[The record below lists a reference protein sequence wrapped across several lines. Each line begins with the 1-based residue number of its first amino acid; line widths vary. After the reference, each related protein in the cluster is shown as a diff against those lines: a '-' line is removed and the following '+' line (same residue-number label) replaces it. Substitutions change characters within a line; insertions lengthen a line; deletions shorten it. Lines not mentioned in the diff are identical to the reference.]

1 LIQAGYNNLENQKKQ
16 TSMKKSL
23 YLLITCFCM
32 VCVTSVHAGNP
43 DRQGEAGAYEL
54 LLNPWAR
61 SSGLHTMTTS
71 MITGVEATRLN
82 VAGLARLSKSELVIG
97 HTILFDGTGMSL
109 NSLGFAQRVGTSGGF
124 ALTLTAMDFGDI
136 QITTD
141 AVPEG
146 IGATYSPSFFHMGMS
161 YAHMFE
167 NKVSVG
173 ILLCGISESIADLNA
188 FGFAVDA
195 GVQYV
200 AGEQDNFK
208 FGIALRN
215 VGTPMRFGGEGLSF
229 QTPNPD
235 GDVNYPITV
244 NQRAAKFELPSVL
257 NLGTS
262 YDFLFGTRHRF
273 TVLANFTAN
282 SFSRDQIGGGAEYA
296 FREMFMVRAGY
307 KHEMGAT
314 DIDRSIYTGLAAGV
328 TIEVPTKK
336 QSTSRFAVDYAYS
349 ATNPFSGTHNFSL
362 RYKI

>member
-1 LIQAGYNNLENQKKQ
+1 
-16 TSMKKSL
+16 MKKTL
-23 YLLITCFCM
+23 YLMLTCCCM
-32 VCVTSVHAGNP
+32 GSVCTLHAGNP

-61 SSGLHTMTTS
+61 SAGLHTMTTS

-82 VAGLARLSKSELVIG
+82 VAGLARLSKSELIIG

-109 NSLGFAQRVGTSGGF
+109 NSIGFAQRMGTSGAFGI
-124 ALTLTAMDFGDI
+124 TLTSMDFGDI
-136 QITTD
+136 PITTD
-141 AVPEG
+141 AIPEG
-146 IGATYSPSFFHMGMS
+146 TGASYSPSFFHMGLS

-173 ILLCGISESIADLNA
+173 ILLCGISESIADLSA
-188 FGFAVDA
+188 FGFALDA

-208 FGIALRN
+208 FGIALCN
-215 VGTPMRFGGEGLSF
+215 VGSPMRFGGEGLSF

-235 GDVNYPITV
+235 SDVNYQITV

-257 NLGTS
+257 NLGVS
-262 YDFLFGTRHRF
+262 YDFLFGARHRF
-273 TVLANFTAN
+273 TIVGNFTAN

-296 FREMFMVRAGY
+296 FKEMFMVRAGY
-307 KHEMGAT
+307 KHELGST
-314 DIDRSIYTGLAAGV
+314 EIDKSIYTGLAAGV
-328 TIEVPTKK
+328 TLEVPTKK
-336 QSTSRFAVDYAYS
+336 QTTSRFAVDYAYS
-349 ATNPFSGTHNFSL
+349 ATSPFSGTHNFSI

>member
-1 LIQAGYNNLENQKKQ
+1 
-16 TSMKKSL
+16 MKKSL
-23 YLLITCFCM
+23 YLLIVVCCM
-32 VCVTSVHAGNP
+32 LNVKLVQAGNP

-61 SSGLHTMTTS
+61 SAGLHTMTTS

-82 VAGLARLSKSELVIG
+82 VAGLARLNKSELVIG

-109 NSLGFAQRVGTSGGF
+109 NSIGFAQRIGEAGVFG
-124 ALTLTAMDFGDI
+124 LTLTSMDFGDI
-136 QITTD
+136 AITTD

-146 IGATYSPSFFHMGMS
+146 TGATYSPSFFHMGVS

-173 ILLCGISESIADLNA
+173 ILMCGISESIADLNA
-188 FGFAVDA
+188 FGFALDA

-200 AGEQDNFK
+200 TGAEDNFK

-229 QTPNPD
+229 QTPNPNS
-235 GDVNYPITV
+235 DVNYQLTV

-257 NLGTS
+257 NLGVS
-262 YDFLFGTRHRF
+262 YDFLFGPRHRL
-273 TVLANFTAN
+273 TILGNFTAN
-282 SFSRDQIGGGAEYA
+282 SFSRDQVGGGAEYA
-296 FREMFMVRAGY
+296 FNEMFMVRAGY
-307 KHEMGAT
+307 KYELGQTALQE
-314 DIDRSIYTGLAAGV
+314 SVYTGLAAGV
-328 TIEVPTKK
+328 TLEVPMKK
-336 QSTSRFAVDYAYS
+336 QSTNRFAVDYAYQS
-349 ATNPFSGTHNFSL
+349 TSPFSGTHNFSL